1 MRPRS
6 ADSRQRGIVL
16 LLAMLFAVIMAAM
29 AASALRVAVLEQRMA
44 ANASSRM
51 LALELADS
59 IMTNLLQESRSF
71 PLSSAPG
78 VLHCPDDATRYNCKP
93 ALPEGENEAAYVI
106 TRLAPALWTDFE
118 PREAEYRAT
127 GAGHFHAAVFKL
139 EVTVGSAH
147 GRAGRARIVQ
157 GVAVRAPAIGD

>member
-1 MRPRS
+1 MRPLS
-6 ADSRQRGIVL
+6 ADFRQRGIVL
-16 LLAMLFAVIMAAM
+16 LLAMLFAVILAAL

-44 ANASSRM
+44 ANATSRM

-59 IMTNLLQESRSF
+59 IITDLLQDSRSF
-71 PLSSAPG
+71 SLSSAPG
-78 VLHCPDDATRYNCKP
+78 VLQCPDDATRYNCKP
-93 ALPEGENEAAYVI
+93 ALPEGENEAAYVV
-106 TRLAPALWTDFE
+106 TRLAPALRKDFD

-127 GAGHFHAAVFKL
+127 GAGHFHAAVFEL
-139 EVTVGSAH
+139 EVTVGSPR